1 MKPKTVRLDAFIENP
16 DNPQTVMDDAFAL
29 LVDSLRNTP
38 ETLAVSKI
46 AYVTDYVALDG
57 TDLRGQRVVIA
68 GNKRLRALKQ
78 IASHGGLASAD
89 GEAWHVTPRG
99 DVPADWFYDLT
110 PLGKEAREAWLVK
123 SNIQSGEWDAEKL
136 LALYPQEDLA
146 ALMGDD
152 AINELLGSVS
162 ESSAEDDSDNQDTT
176 GEYQKF
182 VDKFKTKLT
191 TDDCYTPENIYEAVA
206 AHVAQTYKLDRAA
219 FVRPFW
225 PGGDY
230 ESFDYPPGCCVVDN
244 PPFSIL
250 SKIVRF
256 YQERDIDFFLFAP
269 ALTLFNIASGSA
281 KYIACAVDVTYK
293 NGAVVSTSFVT
304 SLGSAK
310 VASCPALYAALK
322 AANDANATAAELPRY
337 EYPLELITPTRLA
350 YFSKYGID
358 FKADAASLAFVRALD
373 AQTDSGIFGGGFLVS
388 QKAAAEK
395 AAAKVFE
402 LSPRERKII
411 EGLA

>member
-1 MKPKTVRLDAFIENP
+1 MKPKTVKLATFIENP
-16 DNPQTVMDDAFAL
+16 DNPQTVTDDAFAL

-152 AINELLGSVS
+152 AIAELLRSVS
-162 ESSAEDDSDNQDTT
+162 EASAESPDNYGTSFT
-176 GEYQKF
+176 LPSGEKSPFGCMNF
-182 VDKFKTKLT
+182 VVTEAQRQEINRAISTAPYCDGF
-191 TDDCYTPENIYEAVA
+191 DCA
-206 AHVAQTYKLDRAA
+206 
-219 FVRPFW
+219 
-225 PGGDY
+225 
-230 ESFDYPPGCCVVDN
+230 DN
-244 PPFSIL
+244 TNRNGASLFLIVKDWLSSKIKEEPPFDE
-250 SKIVRF
+250 VARRF
-256 YQERDIDFFLFAP
+256 KGLRE
-269 ALTLFNIASGSA
+269 
-281 KYIACAVDVTYK
+281 
-293 NGAVVSTSFVT
+293 
-304 SLGSAK
+304 SL
-310 VASCPALYAALK
+310 CAALK
-322 AANDANATAAELPRY
+322 ASGRKASEVDKLLGTSGMAGHYFNESQFMF
-337 EYPLELITPTRLA
+337 PTREAFEKMRTILPLTMD
-350 YFSKYGID
+350 YEESKLIERQYR
-358 FKADAASLAFVRALD
+358 RAEML
-373 AQTDSGIFGGGFLVS
+373 
-388 QKAAAEK
+388 
-395 AAAKVFE
+395 
-402 LSPRERKII
+402 RRKPTEAM
-411 EGLA
+411 EGEV